1 MNKYVTIERFIGRYK
16 SKSTQRTYKSIL
28 KKFLVFTGFKNKTFE
43 DYFNSNRDYEQDIE
57 DFLTMLNGSPPTS
70 VRLHINVVKV
80 YFKRNKIKITE
91 DNDDFW
97 EDLLGRINGKRARTR
112 DRIPTN
118 EELRQILTHCDAKG
132 KALFLTLASS
142 GMRIGEA
149 LSIKL
154 NDVKLDKDP
163 VQIEISGEITKT
175 GDPRTTF
182 ISKEAT
188 QSLREWLKIRKQSL
202 LIACQRSRRF
212 YKNPNDDRVFP
223 FEMPTAFRIWN
234 YAIRKAGLEEF
245 DSSTNRRIL
254 HIHCLRK
261 LFATRTSLTMPREMT
276 EALLGHSEG
285 LDEVY
290 KRYSI
295 KDFIEHYKKAE
306 ENLLIFTDPETIKK
320 YTKNL
325 QDRQD
330 SMNTTIAN
338 QAQTLENIKL
348 KYEIEINKLEALNTH
363 WINKVNDLEHK
374 IQDMIHTREQEMEK
388 AERTAI
394 DYSEYTSEYKKVN
407 PDDYAKLIENVKA
420 LNRRLGIKTIS

>member
-1 MNKYVTIERFIGRYK
+1 MDKYVTIERFIGRYE
-16 SKSTQRTYKSIL
+16 SKSTQMTYRSAL
-28 KKFLVFTGFKNKTFE
+28 KKFLTITGYKNKTFE
-43 DYFNSNRDYEQDIE
+43 DYFQDNRDYEEDIE
-57 DFLTMLNGSPPTS
+57 NFLTKLNGSPPKS
-70 VRLHINVVKV
+70 VRLHINVVKI
-80 YFKRNKIKITE
+80 YFKKNKIRFE
-91 DNDDFW
+91 DDFW
-97 EDLLGRINGKRARTR
+97 EDLSKRIKGKMARTK

-154 NDVKLDKDP
+154 NDVDLVKNP
-163 VQIEISGEITKT
+163 VEIRIRGEITKT
-175 GDPRTTF
+175 GEQRITF

-188 QSLREWLKIRKQSL
+188 QALKEWLKIRKKSL
-202 LIACQRSRRF
+202 KIACQRSHRF

-234 YAIRKAGLEEF
+234 YAIKKAGLEEF
-245 DSSTNRRIL
+245 DSSTNRRII

-290 KRYSI
+290 KLYSE
-295 KDFIEHYKKAE
+295 KELIEHYKKAE
-306 ENLLIFTDPETIKK
+306 ENLLIFTDQETIKK

-338 QAQTLENIKL
+338 QATDIVEMKK
-348 KYEIEINKLEALNTH
+348 KYES
-363 WINKVNDLEHK
+363 K
-374 IQDMIHTREQEMEK
+374 IQELECLNSHWLNRVNSLEQKMENMIHTREEELGK

-394 DYSEYTSEYKKVN
+394 TNEEYTQEFAKEN
-407 PDDYAKLIENVKA
+407 PEDYQQLIAQVKA
-420 LNRRLGIKTIS
+420 LNKKLGIKVT